1 MRWIVPVLVLALLVA
16 VPASGSGTGMSGR
29 VTSSPTCPVERY
41 PPDPQCAPRG
51 FRAQIRVRRA
61 SDRHLVR
68 SFTTRSDGRFSISL
82 RRGRYLVSA
91 RPAAGGS
98 LPRCPSAKAVRV
110 TSGHVTHLAISCD
123 SGIR

>member
-1 MRWIVPVLVLALLVA
+1 MRGIVPVFVLVLLVA
-16 VPASGSGTGMSGR
+16 VPASGSGTGIGGR

-51 FRAQIRVRRA
+51 VRAQIRVRRA
-61 SDRHLVR
+61 SDRRLLKTI
-68 SFTTRSDGRFSISL
+68 TTRSDGRFSISL
-82 RRGRYLVSA
+82 RRGRYLVGA

-98 LPRCPSAKAVRV
+98 LPRCPSAKTVRV
-110 TSGHVTHLAISCD
+110 TSGHVTRVPISCD